1 MFMQSFADLGVS
13 RAVVQALANEGISE
27 PFAVQQLVTA
37 DILAGRDALV
47 RSPTGSGK
55 TLAFG
60 IPLVDRIAAD
70 SPRPAALILAP
81 TRELATQITEDLRV
95 IAHSRA
101 LRIATVYGGVG
112 LVAQAKRAAQ
122 AQILVATPGRLE
134 DLLARG
140 AFNLDRIQ
148 VLVLDEADRMLDMG
162 FKPAVD
168 RIVRACPPVRQTLF
182 FSATLD
188 GEAGR
193 VARNYTT
200 DPVTRE
206 HGSSERRSHKDIQHR
221 FVPLNGTDRLEALVT
236 ELEADRELALVFVRT
251 KHGADRLV
259 KRLGARG
266 VAAVALHGNQSQ
278 RQRERALAQFA
289 AGTTD
294 TLVATDVAARG
305 IDVTGISHV
314 INFDPPHD
322 HESYVH
328 RTGRTGRAG
337 RAGLAITLVDR
348 AERGDVVKM
357 AGHLGIEHGLGGG
370 PVAGSGSSSDSR
382 HGSGRSGGG
391 QRHPDS
397 RGDQSSAGGTRG
409 RRRSSRPRPQT
420 QSRHGDAAQQP
431 DGPRQRRRRHP
442 ERPRSSSPQ
451 A

>member
-1 MFMQSFADLGVS
+1 MSSPPRS
-13 RAVVQALANEGISE
+13 RTICG
-27 PFAVQQLVTA
+27 P
-37 DILAGRDALV
+37 
-47 RSPTGSGK
+47 SPT
-55 TLAFG
+55 A
-60 IPLVDRIAAD
+60 
-70 SPRPAALILAP
+70 
-81 TRELATQITEDLRV
+81 
-95 IAHSRA
+95 RA

-140 AFNLDRIQ
+140 AFTLDRIQ

-206 HGSSERRSHKDIQHR
+206 HGSSERRSHKDIEHR

-266 VAAVALHGNQSQ
+266 VAAVALHGNKSQ

-370 PVAGSGSSSDSR
+370 SGGSNGSGGGSAGGSSSSSGAGY
-382 HGSGRSGGG
+382 GSGRSGGG

-397 RGDQSSAGGTRG
+397 RGDQPSGGSRG

-420 QSRHGDAAQQP
+420 QSRHGDAAQRP

-442 ERPRSSSPQ
+442 ERPRSATPQ
-451 A
+451 G